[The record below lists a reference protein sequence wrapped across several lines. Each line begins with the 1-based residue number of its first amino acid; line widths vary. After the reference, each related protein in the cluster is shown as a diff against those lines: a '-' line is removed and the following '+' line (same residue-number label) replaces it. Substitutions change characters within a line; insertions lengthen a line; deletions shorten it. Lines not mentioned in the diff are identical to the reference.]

1 MRTLLTVLA
10 RKQRCELCL
19 EGPSETVLIGSMYNC
34 STMERGT
41 EHEEQT
47 LREAWAA
54 RERRK
59 RRINALLL
67 GTTLVFTGLMITALA
82 LVVPFEL
89 CVHGDGIDGVRCTTQ
104 GLNSPVIYVVLVAGS
119 IMMLRGGQIIWQNAW
134 MSGMGGGI

>member
-1 MRTLLTVLA
+1 
-10 RKQRCELCL
+10 
-19 EGPSETVLIGSMYNC
+19 
-34 STMERGT
+34 MERGT
-41 EHEEQT
+41 EHEKQT
-47 LREAWAA
+47 LREAWVA

-67 GTTLVFTGLMITALA
+67 GTTLVFTGLMIMALA

-119 IMMLRGGQIIWQNAW
+119 IMMLRGGQIIWQNAR
-134 MSGMGGGI
+134 MRGMGGGI

>member
-1 MRTLLTVLA
+1 
-10 RKQRCELCL
+10 
-19 EGPSETVLIGSMYNC
+19 
-34 STMERGT
+34 MERGT

-89 CVHGDGIDGVRCTTQ
+89 CVHGDGIDGVRCTTDPTKS
-104 GLNSPVIYVVLVAGS
+104 GVVEREDKAVTAS
-119 IMMLRGGQIIWQNAW
+119 
-134 MSGMGGGI
+134 